1 MDYNTYNTQ
10 RDKLIL
16 PEYGRYIHQ
25 MVREAKMIPD
35 RETRTRQV
43 KAIINAM
50 SVLNPQ
56 LRDMNDYYHKLWDH
70 VYIIAD
76 YDLDV
81 DAPFPP
87 PARENFVSR
96 PHAIGAE
103 RDSVKVMHYG
113 RNIQNMVMAI
123 ASKPAGEE
131 RDAMTMALASYM
143 RKQYLIWNK
152 DTVSDHTIFHD
163 IRTLSN
169 GTLTVPEGA
178 KLSEIQGEFRQ
189 PNAPGTRMQQ
199 RQGGQWHKNKKK
211 KRSTSNGQ

>member
-1 MDYNTYNTQ
+1 MDYNTQ
-10 RDKLIL
+10 REKLIL
-16 PEYGRYIHQ
+16 PEYGRYIQQ
-25 MVREAKMIPD
+25 MVQEAKLIPD
-35 RETRTRQV
+35 REARTRQV

-50 SVLNPQ
+50 SALNPH
-56 LRDMNDYYHKLWDH
+56 LREMNDYYHKLWDH

-87 PARENFVSR
+87 PTRESFVAK
-96 PHAIGAE
+96 PHIIISE
-103 RDSVKVMHYG
+103 RDPVKIMHYG
-113 RNIQNMVMAI
+113 RNIQNMVTAI

-152 DTVSDHTIFHD
+152 DTVSDKTIFND

-178 KLSEIQGEFRQ
+178 KLSEIQGDFRQ
-189 PNAPGTRMQQ
+189 PNTPGART